1 MKKQITIFLLLLFFS
16 VVNPADS
23 SGKNKDIMA
32 VTGATPVAFTEKAPV
47 NISLKITGLV
57 KKEYVFSGEAL
68 NTLATTRIRT
78 QEVSPEG
85 KLTGTYAYIGIP
97 VLHIL
102 EGVAI
107 KAFDKAKEFD
117 RPLDFI
123 VTFTS
128 SSGKSVNF
136 SYGEIIFVNDALPLT
151 LAFDRKEIRA
161 SKNPDK
167 YDKNVHKENIKGLRL
182 ISPRDVNTAR
192 YLDDVVKITFRRPE
206 LTYNKLPI
214 AKKGKCY
221 SKTIICVNKNT
232 ESLGKFDLVG
242 RKNFKNWFRTGH
254 GQGFK
259 SLSNAEGFTLRDF
272 LKKNFPGC
280 GSDNYF
286 LFIACDGYRC
296 LFSGREIFDHADGKA
311 MLIIDKID
319 GKDAFSGF
327 MLAPIRDYFVD
338 RDVWGLSHIIML
350 DNI

>member
-1 MKKQITIFLLLLFFS
+1 MTKQFILFIILFLS
-16 VVNPADS
+16 VVMFADS

-32 VTGATPVAFTEKAPV
+32 VTGATPVAYTGKVPS

-68 NTLATTRIRT
+68 NTLASTRIRT

-85 KLTGTYAYIGIP
+85 KFLGTYAYIGIP

-151 LAFDRKEIRA
+151 LAFDRQEIRA
-161 SKNPDK
+161 TKNPDK
-167 YDKNVHKENIKGLRL
+167 YDKNIHKENIKGFRL
-182 ISPRDVNTAR
+182 ISPRDTNTSR

-206 LTYNKLPI
+206 LTYNKLPT
-214 AKKGKCY
+214 AKRGDCI
-221 SKTIICVNKNT
+221 SKSVICIKNST
-232 ESLGKFDLVG
+232 ESAGKFDQVES
-242 RKNFKNWFRTGH
+242 KQITNWLRTGH
-254 GQGFK
+254 GAGFK
-259 SLSNAEGFTLRDF
+259 GISEASGYSLRSF
-272 LKKNFPGC
+272 LKKNFPDSGV
-280 GSDNYF
+280 DNYF

-296 LFSGREIFDHADGKA
+296 LFSGKEIFEQADGES
-311 MLIIDKID
+311 MMIVEKID
-319 GKDAFSGF
+319 GKEARGGY
-327 MLAPIRDYFVD
+327 MLAPVKDYFVD